1 MIRAIFVIDS
11 LSCGGAERSLLSL
24 LPLID
29 YECYAVDVMIVQRGG
44 VFEQYL
50 PKEVHIVPVCR
61 RAKGIVWLCQIYFS
75 LLWRVQKML
84 GVRWHGAET
93 QWTAMRAT
101 YAPSATRYDVAIAYQ
116 QGFPTYYVATKVRT
130 AKRYAWINVD
140 MRKAGY
146 RESFNRKYYDKMDA
160 CVAVSDG
167 LREMLLQST
176 YVDGQRLRVI
186 YDIVN
191 VALIRRMAEEQ
202 GFNDSLPVGTLRLVT
217 VGRMTPPKN
226 YPLAVATAQRLKEQ
240 GLAFRWYFVGD
251 GSQRNEV
258 ETMIAEQGLTNE
270 VVLLGM
276 RPNPYPFMREADI
289 YVQTSA
295 FEGFCL
301 TLCEA
306 RLLHKPVV
314 TTNFP
319 VAYNQITDGQNGLLA
334 AMTAESLAEKILLL
348 AHDGHLRKHLV
359 ANTCK
364 EQNTTATTEIQK
376 VYALLSA

>member
-1 MIRAIFVIDS
+1 MVRAIFVIDS

-29 YECYAVDVMIVQRGG
+29 YQRYAIDVMIVQRGE

-50 PKEVHIVPVCR
+50 PKEVRLVPVSR
-61 RAKGIVWLCQIYFS
+61 RGKGVVFLCQLYFS
-75 LLWRVQKML
+75 LLLRIRRIL
-84 GVRWHGAET
+84 GVRRHGAET
-93 QWTAMRAT
+93 QWTAMRASFA
-101 YAPSATRYDVAIAYQ
+101 APATHYDVAIAYQ
-116 QGFPTYYVATKVRT
+116 QGFPTYYVATKVHA

-140 MRKAGY
+140 MHKAGY
-146 RESFNRKYYDKMDA
+146 RERFNRKYYDAMDA

-167 LREMLLQST
+167 LRELLLQST
-176 YVDGQRLRVI
+176 YVEGQRLRVI

-202 GFNDSLPVGTLRLVT
+202 GYDDILPAGTLRLVT
-217 VGRMTPPKN
+217 VGRMTPQKN
-226 YPLAVATAQRLKEQ
+226 YPLAVATARLLKEQ

-251 GSQRNEV
+251 GNQRGAV
-258 ETMIAEQGLTNE
+258 AAMIAEQGLDNE

-319 VAYNQITDGQNGLLA
+319 VAYNQITDGENGLLA
-334 AMTAESLAEKILLL
+334 AMTAASLAEKILLL
-348 AHDGHLRKHLV
+348 ATDRSLRERLI
-359 ANTCK
+359 ANTHR
-364 EQNTTATTEIQK
+364 EQNSTATTEIQK